1 MKNKIYNSILAK
13 ALTLG
18 LLTLLSS
25 NLYAIPFL
33 NKEEQK
39 PVAAETNKIDKEK
52 QAEAYKKDKHIK
64 YAEDYCLKV
73 STVRFGKGYKLEIT
87 DRRVPL
93 SEKEEQKYSVVG
105 KATSDKKKLSFVC
118 KLKRD
123 EDNKF
128 SLTEFKLFEVI
139 K

>member
-39 PVAAETNKIDKEK
+39 QVAAETNKIDKEK

-64 YAEDYCLKV
+64 YVEDYCLKV

-87 DRRVPL
+87 DRRVP
-93 SEKEEQKYSVVG
+93 
-105 KATSDKKKLSFVC
+105 
-118 KLKRD
+118 
-123 EDNKF
+123 
-128 SLTEFKLFEVI
+128 
-139 K
+139 

>member
-39 PVAAETNKIDKEK
+39 PVAAE
-52 QAEAYKKDKHIK
+52 KHIK
-64 YAEDYCLKV
+64 YVEDYCLKV

-105 KATSDKKKLSFVC
+105 KATSEEKKLSFVC